1 MKVNWKARFKNKV
14 FLISFLALLVSFVY
28 NVLGVF
34 DVVPAISESQV
45 SEFIT
50 IIVNVLGV
58 LGVVVDPTT
67 QGVSDSERA
76 LTYCTEN
83 DVREAEGNE

>member
-14 FLISFLALLVSFVY
+14 FLVSFLALLISFVY
-28 NVLGVF
+28 NVLGMF
-34 DVVPAISESQV
+34 EIVPPISESQV
-45 SEFIT
+45 LEFVT
-50 IIVNVLGV
+50 IVVNVLGV

-67 QGVSDSERA
+67 QGINDSERA

-83 DVREAEGNE
+83 DVREVEHDG

>member
-28 NVLGVF
+28 NVLGMF

-76 LTYCTEN
+76 LTYFTEN
-83 DVREAEGNE
+83 DVREADGNE

>member
-14 FLISFLALLVSFVY
+14 FLISFLALLISFVY
-28 NVLGVF
+28 NVLGMF

-76 LTYCTEN
+76 LTYFTEN

>member
-28 NVLGVF
+28 NVLGMF
-34 DVVPAISESQV
+34 EIVPPISESQV
-45 SEFIT
+45 LEFVT
-50 IIVNVLGV
+50 IVVNVLGV

-67 QGVSDSERA
+67 QGINDSERA

-83 DVREAEGNE
+83 DVREVERDG

>member
-14 FLISFLALLVSFVY
+14 FLISFLALLISFVY
-28 NVLGVF
+28 NVLGMF
-34 DVVPAISESQV
+34 EIVVPITESQV
-45 SEFIT
+45 SEFVT
-50 IIVNVLGV
+50 IVVNVLGV

-67 QGVSDSERA
+67 QGINDSERA

-83 DVREAEGNE
+83 DVREVENDG